1 MSSKQHKVNGEE
13 MSKSLKRMKSVLIEA
28 WVDLGMI
35 ETGTAITALV
45 AAGSLGC
52 VVDQSAKFIIF

>member
-1 MSSKQHKVNGEE
+1 

-28 WVDLGMI
+28 WVDLEMI

-52 VVDQSAKFIIF
+52 VVDQSIKFIIF